1 MLVSALARKL
11 GHRYAACSGEGGEV
25 KDGWAA
31 SLVQGEER
39 SCSVIPAPGIVA
51 LLCFVSWLLCKISVI
66 WFRRD

>member
-11 GHRYAACSGEGGEV
+11 GLRYAACSGEGGEV

-51 LLCFVSWLLCKISVI
+51 LLCAMAVV
-66 WFRRD
+66 